1 MHKIIFLCILVVQF
15 NSVFEETL
23 YFYIFILLLVHN
35 AISNIFLTF
44 FSRAEEEDN
53 GQFVVDLYHKW
64 RSSLRDFLKP
74 TKGIPMFDKML
85 SSSIFFFSKKKHIP
99 SDPTKWL
106 ENEGTLDIFCIQIYL
121 FWVVKNEEELRGTRK
136 GVMQE
141 NIKI

>member
-1 MHKIIFLCILVVQF
+1 MVVEF
-15 NSVFEETL
+15 SSVFDEML
-23 YFYIFILLLVHN
+23 YLYISISLLVHN

-85 SSSIFFFSKKKHIP
+85 SSSIFFF
-99 SDPTKWL
+99 
-106 ENEGTLDIFCIQIYL
+106 
-121 FWVVKNEEELRGTRK
+121 
-136 GVMQE
+136 
-141 NIKI
+141 